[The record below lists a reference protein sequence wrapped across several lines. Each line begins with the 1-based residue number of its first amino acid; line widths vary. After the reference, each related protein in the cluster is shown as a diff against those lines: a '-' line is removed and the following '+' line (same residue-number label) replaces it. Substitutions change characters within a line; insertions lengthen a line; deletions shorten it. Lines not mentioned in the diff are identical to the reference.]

1 MPDRNFSTR
10 TAQTE
15 ESALSVRH
23 LQGLATERARRALA
37 ARDVSAVY
45 RLLTESGVSQ
55 RQIADLTGQSQS
67 EVSEILKGRQVMAYD
82 VLVRIAE
89 GLGVQRAWMGLA
101 YDEVAEPAGPAVGE
115 EVVDED
121 MRRRALL
128 AAASIALLGAPV
140 LGEVLELPTPP
151 NTPTP
156 LPSRLGASDVAAVK
170 ELTAQLRTVT
180 RTYGGGADVVTAVAN
195 RSRPL
200 MSVPASKPIKAE
212 LGSALADLHTLA
224 GWCCVDSR
232 LHDQARACFATA
244 MDLAAGVGDGVQLAS
259 ALRHA
264 GIQMRDAGAYND
276 GLKACQLGLIKLGEA
291 PDSPGAAEAAAWL
304 NVESAR
310 VLAAMGHSDA
320 AERSLKTA
328 REWRPATAYDVADM
342 ECVTSYVYLRLGRL
356 DTAERFAASSVRK
369 WAAEGTSRREGVLSD
384 ISLATIHTRTGQ
396 SDASALAERAIA
408 GVAPLRSLRTRRVKL
423 APLVDALDARADST
437 SRDLAYRARQLAS
450 TA

>member
-1 MPDRNFSTR
+1 MPDRNSPTR
-10 TAQTE
+10 PVQTE
-15 ESALSVRH
+15 EGTLSVRH
-23 LQGLATERARRALA
+23 LPGLATERARRALA

-45 RLLTESGVSQ
+45 RLLTESGISQ
-55 RQIADLTGQSQS
+55 RQIAHLTGQSQS
-67 EVSEILKGRQVMAYD
+67 EVSEILKGRRVMAYD

-89 GLGVQRAWMGLA
+89 GLGVQRGSMGLA

-156 LPSRLGASDVAAVK
+156 PPSRLGASDVAAVK

-224 GWCCVDSR
+224 GWCCVDSG

-244 MDLAAGVGDGVQLAS
+244 MDLAASAGDGVEVAS
-259 ALRHA
+259 ALSHA

-310 VLAAMGHSDA
+310 VLAAMGHSEA

-342 ECVTSYVYLRLGRL
+342 ECVTSYVYLQLGRL
-356 DTAERFAASSVRK
+356 DTAQRFAASSVRK

-384 ISLATIHTRTGQ
+384 ISLATIHTQTGQ
-396 SDASALAERAIA
+396 SDAGELAQRAIS

-423 APLVDALDARADST
+423 APLVKALDARTDST
-437 SRDLAYRARQLAS
+437 SRNLAYRARQLAS
-450 TA
+450 TV